1 MNLGNKSNQ
10 LNFIDQLNIT
20 QPKYLLSGGTYQN
33 IGNMKGHDNFE
44 LTPKDRF
51 PYINQYIF
59 HNYSIYNEIG
69 AWKILIIK

>member
-33 IGNMKGHDNFE
+33 IGN
-44 LTPKDRF
+44 
-51 PYINQYIF
+51 I
-59 HNYSIYNEIG
+59 
-69 AWKILIIK
+69 A